1 MKSHVTVEELN
12 AATLLMT
19 GLQVNHLVEIHV
31 AGSIITAITMGE
43 DGEYKTS
50 RIPIG
55 TPEAPQVEP
64 EAIEVDEDDGNQ
76 EE

>member
-19 GLQVNHLVEIHV
+19 GLQVNRLIEIHV

-43 DGEYKTS
+43 DGEYKVN

-55 TPEAPQVEP
+55 TPAAP
-64 EAIEVDEDDGNQ
+64 EAEPDATEVEEDDGTQ